1 MSANLGRAK
10 FKFICSVTAAGLIL
24 GAGINFARAAEQNSA
39 DDIVKALTPKGLT
52 RSLSTSPADAARTAE
67 QQRFIDTLRNRKTRS
82 LSSGE
87 REQVATL
94 AKDKP
99 SVDLEINF
107 DFNSD
112 VIGKSGQAKADDLG
126 KALSNPTLKGSTFLV
141 AGHTD
146 AKGGEEFNQELS
158 DRRAEAVKRFLT
170 EKYGIAGANLV
181 TVGYGETRLK
191 NKDNPR
197 APENRRVQVV
207 NIAESKVADK

>member
-1 MSANLGRAK
+1 MSANLGMTK
-10 FKFICSVTAAGLIL
+10 FKLACSAVAGLAMF
-24 GAGINFARAAEQNSA
+24 AGVEFALAAEQPSA
-39 DDIVKALTPKGLT
+39 DQIVKALTPKGLT
-52 RSLSTSPADAARTAE
+52 RSLSMSPAEAAKNAE

-87 REQVATL
+87 RDQIATI
-94 AKDKP
+94 AQDKP
-99 SVDLEINF
+99 SIDLEINF

-112 VIGKSGQAKADDLG
+112 TIGRTGAAEADALG
-126 KALSNPTLKGSTFLV
+126 KALSNPVLKGSTFLV
-141 AGHTD
+141 GGHTD

-170 EKYGIAGANLV
+170 EKYGVTAANLV
-181 TVGYGETRLK
+181 TVGYGKTRLK

-197 APENRRVQVV
+197 AAENRRVQVV